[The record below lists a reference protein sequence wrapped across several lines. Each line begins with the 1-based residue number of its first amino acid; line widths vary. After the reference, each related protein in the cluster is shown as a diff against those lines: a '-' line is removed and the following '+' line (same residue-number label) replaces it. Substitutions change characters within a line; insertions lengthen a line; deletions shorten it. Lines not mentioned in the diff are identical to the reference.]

1 MLLPRASF
9 LDIFGHDYFF
19 EFYPFA
25 ARSSQL
31 AIAISL
37 TALPLSAQW
46 TVDRSLPITAT
57 NFHTITLAVNAAAAG
72 DTITVFGA
80 SNGSGALPFSDAQTG
95 EVFPI
100 LLKPGCT
107 LTTGGSIPVYVWNTQ
122 ASAPN
127 LIEIQGTTTLS
138 LTRVLGIHFLGG
150 ANAIL
155 AKSDSSSNQIRLLV
169 RDCRFAKNQY
179 GVSTIKEVDG
189 HAEASI
195 RSCTIGDSVPT
206 TGAAPPHLNPPTAG
220 LRFRASGNATVGVAG
235 EVIDL
240 STNGAFASMNPQPA
254 PWNSGDLGK
263 PAVSRLVEVYAF
275 DDDGQVQYP
284 SAPSGNY
291 TPSQINEISVDV
303 QGGNWVGGDV
313 SIDGGWDVGLLAQAR
328 GQGTN
333 GIVNFESFT
342 SGYSITMAGTTVTGF
357 REEGIY
363 ADGSLN
369 GRGSLT
375 LSGNCVIEETD
386 TPSASFDDQRFNG
399 IHLYTQEGYMGL
411 TCSSSSFLHNR
422 GNGLYASSGGE
433 FNTAEDDFR
442 LGAPYGI
449 YLEVAKTKFH
459 NNDSHGIYLRNQPEV
474 QAHGWLGGTIH
485 QDPGKQ
491 FNQDTDSGSFLEPN
505 GQGLINRCGISNN
518 GKAGVRILAS
528 GDSGLNGGGPDN
540 NPSGISIRLSNSI
553 VWNNPEGG
561 FSANWIN
568 GPLGEEGNRKG
579 YFLVP
584 VTHSTMVGNGSPTT
598 DWTIEI
604 DDQNSFVGAGRCYY
618 ERIDPGLSAI
628 KYRTNLWNNILVRNP
643 SIGND
648 FDLGPV
654 LDNRFSLGLTVV
666 DFNTSAYLD
675 HQIAIAGTRGKA
687 FWGMN
692 RYTNSAEMSDQLAPF
707 LGAGSYSLSS
717 FLPGQF
723 FLDPNNPV
731 TTISDNSPKYFNVLS
746 PESAVDF
753 NSFGRP
759 GAISGDNDKGADEDE
774 L

>member
-1 MLLPRASF
+1 MTISLSS
-9 LDIFGHDYFF
+9 IFSQL
-19 EFYPFA
+19 A

-220 LRFRASGNATVGVAG
+220 LRFHASGNPTVGVAG

-333 GIVNFESFT
+333 GIVGFESFT
-342 SGYSITMAGTTVTGF
+342 SGYTVTMAGTTVTGF

-422 GNGLYASSGGE
+422 GNGLYANSGGE

-449 YLEVAKTKFH
+449 YLEVAKAKFH

-528 GDSGLNGGGPDN
+528 GDSGLNSGGPDD

-561 FSANWIN
+561 FSANWLN
-568 GPLGEEGNRKG
+568 GPLGEETNRKG
-579 YFLVP
+579 YFLAP
-584 VTHSTMVGNGSPTT
+584 VSHSTFVKNGSAPSF
-598 DWTIEI
+598 DWSMEI
-604 DDQNSFVGAGRCYY
+604 DDQNSFSGAGRCFY
-618 ERIDPGLSAI
+618 ERVDPGPLAT
-628 KYRTNLWNNILVRNP
+628 KYRTNLWNNIFVRDP
-643 SIGND
+643 FTGSGPD
-648 FDLGPV
+648 FGIV
-654 LDNRFSLGLTVV
+654 LNNIFSPNLTVI
-666 DFNTSAYLD
+666 DFNTFAYQD
-675 HQIAIAGTRGKA
+675 HQIAVGGCRGIA
-687 FWGMN
+687 FWGAN
-692 RYTNSAEMSDQLAPF
+692 KYNSSAQMSDDAILPM
-707 LGAGSYSLSS
+707 LGSGSYLLSS
-717 FLPGQF
+717 VLPNQF
-723 FLDPNNPV
+723 FLDPLGPPLDIKN
-731 TTISDNSPKYFNVLS
+731 DSPFYFNVLS
-746 PESAVDF
+746 PETVIDF
-753 NSFGRP
+753 NAQIRP
-759 GAISGDNDKGADEDE
+759 SPSSGLRDKGGDED
-774 L
+774 